1 MFLKQ
6 SPAGAEP
13 FWLNVAHHLISDFIP
28 LILLI
33 YSLPLEMYLNQ
44 NVSVEFELWVD
55 NALLVH
61 VCVLGFGSA
70 QALPA
75 VEIN

>member
-1 MFLKQ
+1 
-6 SPAGAEP
+6 
-13 FWLNVAHHLISDFIP
+13 
-28 LILLI
+28 
-33 YSLPLEMYLNQ
+33 MYLNQ

-75 VEIN
+75 VGIN